1 MIVTLREDI
10 YNPNWG
16 RDFKVS
22 NTIVYSSDKRSKGWT
37 LNRNALE
44 TQHLVFGMEI
54 SEKHAWLVNL

>member
-22 NTIVYSSDKRSKGWT
+22 NTIVYSSDKRSKG
-37 LNRNALE
+37 
-44 TQHLVFGMEI
+44 
-54 SEKHAWLVNL
+54 